1 MMSPMRLY
9 YVRHAQSTNNA
20 LFDETGSDQGRS
32 HDPPLTE
39 TGHRQAAA
47 VAAYLAAV
55 PTGTVPPR
63 EDGKD
68 LLGFGIT
75 HVYCSLMDRAIVTAR
90 HIARELHLP
99 LVGHAEI
106 FEAGGLFFDDPET
119 GERSGL
125 PGKNAAELRAAYP
138 ELIIPP
144 EVGETGW
151 WNRPFETYEERAAR
165 AKRVVA
171 MLIERHGGTEDRI
184 CLVSHGEFFD
194 WLSGELLGLDS
205 PRSIMLAMNNTGVSR
220 FDISAGFVVV
230 RYLNRTEH
238 LPPELI
244 T

>member
-1 MMSPMRLY
+1 MRLY
-9 YVRHAQSTNNA
+9 FVRHAQSTNNA
-20 LFDETGSDQGRS
+20 LVDRTGSEQGRS

-39 TGHRQAAA
+39 AGHRQAEA
-47 VAAYLAAV
+47 VAAYLAAG
-55 PTGTVPPR
+55 PMGTVSSR

-99 LVGHAEI
+99 LVGHTEV
-106 FEAGGLFFDDPET
+106 FEAGGLFLDDPAT
-119 GERSGL
+119 GERTGL

-138 ELIIPP
+138 ELVVPP
-144 EVGETGW
+144 EIGETGW
-151 WNRPFETYEERAAR
+151 WNRPFEPYEERAAR
-165 AKRVVA
+165 ATRVVRT
-171 MLIERHGGTEDRI
+171 LIDRHGGTEDHV
-184 CLVSHGEFFD
+184 CLVSHGEFFN
-194 WLSGELLGLDS
+194 WFSRELLGLDS
-205 PRSIMLAMNNTGVSR
+205 PRTVSLSMNNTAIAR
-220 FDISAGFVVV
+220 FDLYAGLIVV